1 MTLALEGSISF
12 NEIVHALT
20 ICINDKVWEG
30 VVRRLEK
37 RLEKVAEFDFIPV
50 TSLKSG
56 EE

>member
-1 MTLALEGSISF
+1 MHFVSTHS
-12 NEIVHALT
+12 
-20 ICINDKVWEG
+20 DKVWEG

-50 TSLKSG
+50 TNLKSG